1 MKKKVAKKIQHPPQ
15 EYYLTAIVYHGEG
28 NDNQFKYV
36 ERYASYNQAKK
47 QLKRIVLGKRKEK
60 WDVRA
65 DFKSKPE
72 GQGNID
78 YMVTGNDSESTD
90 KVHWL
95 LSCDE
100 RAVMADGNDF
110 SEFNDVTPIRTTQK
124 QEEYRNEPAVKKV
137 IGKFLLMLKM
147 SPILLISISFMLYW
161 YFLV

>member
-1 MKKKVAKKIQHPPQ
+1 MKKKLTKQTQQAPQ

-28 NDNQFKYV
+28 DDNQFKYV
-36 ERYASYNQAKK
+36 ERYDSYNQAKK
-47 QLKRIVLGKRKEK
+47 QLKRIVIGKRKEK
-60 WDVRA
+60 WDVQA

-78 YMVTGNDSESTD
+78 YMVTGNDSESAD

-100 RAVMADGNDF
+100 KAVMADGNDF
-110 SEFNDVTPIRTTQK
+110 SEFNDVTPKRTKQK
-124 QEEYRNEPAVKKV
+124 QQEYRNEPAVKKFV
-137 IGKFLLMLKM
+137 GKLLLALKM
-147 SPILLISISFMLYW
+147 SPILVISISFMLYW